1 MTARS
6 LTAIRASMLHRA
18 WLLLLCL
25 LASSLVATSTVH
37 AQENYLAEAACSEMA
52 HIEGDADE
60 APADGSQ
67 PFPHHHG
74 ACHGH
79 NVTAPVASLAL
90 PPMLIARD
98 APKASGTSR
107 LAQGMVSPALEPPR
121 A

>member
-1 MTARS
+1 
-6 LTAIRASMLHRA
+6 MLRHA

-37 AQENYLAEAACSEMA
+37 AQENYLAEMPCSEMA
-52 HIEGDADE
+52 HLEGDANE

-79 NVTAPVASLAL
+79 NVTVSVASLAL

-98 APKASGTSR
+98 TPKASGTSR
-107 LAQGMVSPALEPPR
+107 LARRMVGPALEPPR

>member
-1 MTARS
+1 MTAPSRA
-6 LTAIRASMLHRA
+6 AIQTSMLHRA
-18 WLLLLCL
+18 CLLLLCL

-37 AQENYLAEAACSEMA
+37 AQENYAAEISCGGTA
-52 HIEGDADE
+52 HVEGDADE
-60 APADGSQ
+60 SPADGDQ

-74 ACHGH
+74 GCHGH

-107 LAQGMVSPALEPPR
+107 LARRMVGPALEPPR